1 MAVGEVLRSPVSST
15 VVTQLAP
22 VELRGRYL
30 GAWTL
35 VWMFGAS
42 LGPTAGGFLLDALGG
57 RGLFTLVLLS
67 GLAGGVGFPLLRR
80 SSRDHLTLAV
90 RRLRRA

>member
-1 MAVGEVLRSPVSST
+1 
-15 VVTQLAP
+15 
-22 VELRGRYL
+22 
-30 GAWTL
+30 
-35 VWMFGAS
+35 VWLFGAS
-42 LGPTAGGFLLDALGG
+42 LGPTAGGFLLDALGR

-80 SSRDHLTLAV
+80 SSCDHLALAV